1 MAPGRFFCI
10 NGGMDKVP
18 TLEQSLA
25 MALRRIAELEELV
38 ASQAQEIDEL
48 RRQLGKNSR
57 NSSKPP
63 PSSDGLKKPAPR
75 SLRGTSGKK
84 SGGQTG
90 HRGDT
95 LRQTPT
101 PDFVQQHEAEHCA
114 T

>member
-48 RRQLGKNSR
+48 RRQLGKTAATAAS
-57 NSSKPP
+57 PP
-63 PSSDGLKKPAPR
+63 RVMG
-75 SLRGTSGKK
+75 
-84 SGGQTG
+84 
-90 HRGDT
+90 
-95 LRQTPT
+95 
-101 PDFVQQHEAEHCA
+101 
-114 T
+114 

>member
-1 MAPGRFFCI
+1 
-10 NGGMDKVP
+10 MDKVP

-57 NSSKPP
+57 NSSRP

-75 SLRGTSGKK
+75 VRPARKVAARLATEATPCARR
-84 SGGQTG
+84 Q
-90 HRGDT
+90 
-95 LRQTPT
+95 RQTLCNGMRLSIVP
-101 PDFVQQHEAEHCA
+101 PVSIA
-114 T
+114 